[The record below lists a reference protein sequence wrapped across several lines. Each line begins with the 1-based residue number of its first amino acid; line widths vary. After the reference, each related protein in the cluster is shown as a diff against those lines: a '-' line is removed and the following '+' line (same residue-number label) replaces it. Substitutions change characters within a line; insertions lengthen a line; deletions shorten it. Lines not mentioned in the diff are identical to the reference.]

1 MINLTYTSSNGTV
14 FDLLSWEGLKTE
26 TANYHKYQW
35 GASVQTQR
43 FGEKIVNFTKK
54 AQMYEATFLFRG
66 NLEERRQKI
75 EEFHFCTEYDIA
87 KQTPG
92 RITWGSNYIECY
104 ITQSSTQPRD
114 NGGTYTENNVSIYCP
129 YPFWIEEQTIRIFP
143 QDKPIPQLETDK
155 GYPEP
160 STKFSY
166 PYAYS
171 YVAGRTAMAINTRH
185 YDSSN
190 FRLVCYGATDSVE
203 INIGGHLYNVN
214 RAIGLREYMVIDSRP
229 NIKADKKCYL
239 VKANGEEENV
249 FNYRNPE
256 SALFQKIPGGIFIIN
271 YNRGYG
277 IELTLYKERSEPRV

>member
-214 RAIGLREYMVIDSRP
+214 RAIGLREYMVIDSRT